1 MTVSI
6 AAAWQRHGNHSQNQP
21 QCSSQ
26 EAGGATEMFSCGV
39 VPAPH
44 GGLSFGSPAQQ
55 PPTPPATPDALRLVG
70 SPHDVLV
77 MTAEG
82 SATEACTVSSTVSA
96 QSSVPFAGLAQVS
109 LLSTTAVWPW
119 RYSLRTDSAT
129 AAA

>member
-1 MTVSI
+1 
-6 AAAWQRHGNHSQNQP
+6 
-21 QCSSQ
+21 
-26 EAGGATEMFSCGV
+26 MFSCGV

-44 GGLSFGSPAQQ
+44 GGASFGSPAQQ
-55 PPTPPATPDALRLVG
+55 LPTPPATPDALRLVG
-70 SPHDVLV
+70 SPHDVFV

-82 SATEACTVSSTVSA
+82 ATDAYCQLDGQT

-119 RYSLRTDSAT
+119 RYSLRTESAT